1 MMILYYVYFT
11 EKSFEW
17 SEEEVKVGDTIG
29 CQVIFPDKSDKL
41 QMALVK
47 FFVNGVF
54 VYKEVIGINPSGLF
68 VALCFESEGKS
79 LEIELLRLNATKSPL
94 FLLCGTGIC
103 TVTFW

>member
-1 MMILYYVYFT
+1 MNTYMLMMLMMILYYVYFT

-79 LEIELLRLNATKSPL
+79 LESY
-94 FLLCGTGIC
+94 
-103 TVTFW
+103 